1 MLSSIRLL
9 VNKVALV
16 CEGDCLSRETFQL
29 MADPQIEK
37 LLIVQDR
44 DVALQRIEQ
53 ELTRIP
59 QERAKIEA
67 LIEEEKNNIEAASQ
81 SLKENEVQR
90 SELDTEVK
98 AKEGDVNRF
107 KNQQLQVKKNDEYRA
122 LTHQI
127 EQAEADIATLEER
140 EIELMLAIDSARE
153 AYNKDKAVIDERIKV
168 QLEEITTLG
177 KREENLK
184 ASIDAAKNALDES
197 RTVIEASY
205 IEHYD
210 RVKQLTKRAPYLS
223 PIVDHKCGGCHLR
236 VSNEVSRGAM
246 DAGEP
251 HFCDQCARMVYA

>member
-1 MLSSIRLL
+1 
-9 VNKVALV
+9 
-16 CEGDCLSRETFQL
+16 

-44 DVALQRIEQ
+44 DIALQKIEQ

-67 LIEEEKNNIEAASQ
+67 LIEEEKQNIEAASH
-81 SLKENEVQR
+81 SLKEKEVQR
-90 SELDTEVK
+90 NELDTEVK
-98 AKEGDVNRF
+98 GKEADVARF

-127 EQAEADIATLEER
+127 EQAEADINSLEER
-140 EIELMLAIDSARE
+140 EIELMLEIDTARE
-153 AYNKDKAVIDERIKV
+153 AYEADKAAIDARIIEQHEQIKLLGERE
-168 QLEEITTLG
+168 Q
-177 KREENLK
+177 NLK
-184 ASIDAAKNALDES
+184 DSVDAAKNALAES
-197 RTVIEASY
+197 RVGIEANY
-205 IEHYD
+205 IEHFD
-210 RVKQLTKRAPYLS
+210 RVKKLTKRPPYLA
-223 PIVDHKCGGCHLR
+223 PIQDHKCGGCHLR

>member
-1 MLSSIRLL
+1 MLCL
-9 VNKVALV
+9 VPSLE
-16 CEGDCLSRETFQL
+16 CENNHFPL

-44 DVALQRIEQ
+44 DIALQKIEQ

-67 LIEEEKNNIEAASQ
+67 LIEEEKQNIEAASH
-81 SLKENEVQR
+81 SLKEKEVQR
-90 SELDTEVK
+90 NELDTEVK
-98 AKEGDVNRF
+98 GKEADVARF

-127 EQAEADIATLEER
+127 EQAEADINSLEER
-140 EIELMLAIDSARE
+140 EIELMLEIDTARE
-153 AYNKDKAVIDERIKV
+153 AYEADKAVIDARIIEQHEQIKLLGERE
-168 QLEEITTLG
+168 Q
-177 KREENLK
+177 NLK
-184 ASIDAAKNALDES
+184 DSVDAAKNALAES
-197 RTVIEASY
+197 RVGIEANY
-205 IEHYD
+205 IEHFD
-210 RVKQLTKRAPYLS
+210 RVKKLTKRPPYLA
-223 PIVDHKCGGCHLR
+223 PIQDHKCGGCHLR

>member
-1 MLSSIRLL
+1 
-9 VNKVALV
+9 
-16 CEGDCLSRETFQL
+16 

-44 DVALQRIEQ
+44 DVALQKIEQ

-197 RTVIEASY
+197 RTVIEAS
-205 IEHYD
+205 
-210 RVKQLTKRAPYLS
+210 
-223 PIVDHKCGGCHLR
+223 
-236 VSNEVSRGAM
+236 
-246 DAGEP
+246 
-251 HFCDQCARMVYA
+251 